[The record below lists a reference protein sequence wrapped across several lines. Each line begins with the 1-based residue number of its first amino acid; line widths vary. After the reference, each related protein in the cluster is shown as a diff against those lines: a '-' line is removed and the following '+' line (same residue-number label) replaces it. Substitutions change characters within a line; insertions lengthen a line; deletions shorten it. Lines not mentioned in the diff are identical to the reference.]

1 MVSLQCLCV
10 MPLTGQV
17 CLISDV
23 IQHFVDQ
30 KVDFD
35 ASYVYDDVKGSIDYI
50 HRSGLLHK
58 KILADPAKYLHKS
71 VRSRCFDQCAH
82 CLVRGILHYS
92 FNLCCC
98 ASLLFFLSAIE

>member
-1 MVSLQCLCV
+1 
-10 MPLTGQV
+10 MPLIAQV

-35 ASYVYDDVKGSIDYI
+35 ASYIYDDVKGSIDYI

-58 KILADPAKYLHKS
+58 KILADPAKYLKKS
-71 VRSRCFDQCAH
+71 VRLRCCQQVF
-82 CLVRGILHYS
+82 V
-92 FNLCCC
+92 
-98 ASLLFFLSAIE
+98 LFYFRSSTR